1 MTALVQDPGRV
12 RDLAAAMASGALTA
26 EALVERCLARIA
38 AVDGQMQA
46 WLHVQAEEARA
57 AARALDAERRRVGAV
72 RGPLHGIPVA
82 VKDVIDVAG
91 LPTRANSPSRADAPP
106 ATADAT
112 VVAHLRAAGAIIL
125 GKVHTTEY
133 AYFESVPPTRNPHDL
148 SRTPGGSSAGSGA
161 AVAAGT
167 VPLALGTQ
175 TAGSVNRPAAYTG
188 VGAFKPS
195 TLAIGGTGV
204 VPLAPSF
211 DTVGAFGA
219 TAQDAA
225 HLAAG
230 YAADHL
236 GLVGPLPAVS
246 PRIVVL
252 EDPLIAGKAVPSTAA
267 SLAALADRFVAA
279 GLPMGCAASPVPLED
294 VLATHRSVMI
304 AELGRTH
311 ASLPRDR
318 IAAKIA
324 EDIEAGLAI
333 PDADYLAGLR
343 ALAAFRRAF
352 WAGFGPED
360 LLLMPAAPDVA
371 PAAGSTGDPS
381 FVVPTT
387 ALGGPVA
394 TVRAGMASDSRM
406 PVGALLFGAPGA
418 DARLAAFLLS
428 DTGTQLDL

>member
-1 MTALVQDPGRV
+1 MEDAP
-12 RDLAAAMASGALTA
+12 AAGALTA

-38 AVDGQMQA
+38 AVDGQVQA

-57 AARALDAERRRVGAV
+57 AARGLDAERRHAGAV

-112 VVAHLRAAGAIIL
+112 VVAHLRAAGAIVL

-133 AYFESVPPTRNPHDL
+133 AYFQSLPPTRNPHDP

-167 VPLALGTQ
+167 APLALGTQ

-195 TLAIGGTGV
+195 TLAIGGARV
-204 VPLAPSF
+204 LPLAPSF

-236 GLVGPLPAVS
+236 GLAGPPAAAVA

-252 EDPLIAGKAVPSTAA
+252 
-267 SLAALADRFVAA
+267 
-279 GLPMGCAASPVPLED
+279 
-294 VLATHRSVMI
+294 
-304 AELGRTH
+304 
-311 ASLPRDR
+311 
-318 IAAKIA
+318 
-324 EDIEAGLAI
+324 
-333 PDADYLAGLR
+333 
-343 ALAAFRRAF
+343 
-352 WAGFGPED
+352 
-360 LLLMPAAPDVA
+360 
-371 PAAGSTGDPS
+371 
-381 FVVPTT
+381 
-387 ALGGPVA
+387 
-394 TVRAGMASDSRM
+394 
-406 PVGALLFGAPGA
+406 
-418 DARLAAFLLS
+418 
-428 DTGTQLDL
+428 

>member
-1 MTALVQDPGRV
+1 
-12 RDLAAAMASGALTA
+12 
-26 EALVERCLARIA
+26 
-38 AVDGQMQA
+38 
-46 WLHVQAEEARA
+46 
-57 AARALDAERRRVGAV
+57 V

-112 VVAHLRAAGAIIL
+112 VVAHLRAAGAIAL

-133 AYFESVPPTRNPHDL
+133 AYFQSVPPTRNPHDL

-161 AVAAGT
+161 AIAAGT

-195 TLAIGGTGV
+195 TLAIGGVGV

-225 HLAAG
+225 YLAAG

-236 GLVGPLPAVS
+236 GLAGPSAAAVA

-252 EDPLIAGKAVPSTAA
+252 EDPLIAGRAAPSTATC
-267 SLAALADRFVAA
+267 LAALADRFAAA
-279 GLPMGCAASPVPLED
+279 GLPVRRVASPVSLEE
-294 VLATHRSVMI
+294 VLATHRVVMV

-311 ASLPRDR
+311 ARLPKDR
-318 IAAKIA
+318 IASKLA

-333 PDADYLAGLR
+333 PETDYLAGLR

-352 WAGFGPED
+352 WAAFGPED

-371 PAAGSTGDPS
+371 PAADTTGDPS
-381 FVVPTT
+381 FRRPHHGARRAGGDPAGRDGGGRPDAGGRA
-387 ALGGPVA
+387 ALRCPGSGCAARRLPAVGHRYAARPVA
-394 TVRAGMASDSRM
+394 V
-406 PVGALLFGAPGA
+406 L
-418 DARLAAFLLS
+418 
-428 DTGTQLDL
+428 